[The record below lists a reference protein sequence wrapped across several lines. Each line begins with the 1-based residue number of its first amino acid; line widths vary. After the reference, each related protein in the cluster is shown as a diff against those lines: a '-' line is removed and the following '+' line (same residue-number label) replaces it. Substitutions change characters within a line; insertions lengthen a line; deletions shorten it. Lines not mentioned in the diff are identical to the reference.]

1 MVKTRVFLLA
11 TAAAVAL
18 VGNIEH
24 EKASPAAAD
33 EAAYLKALLNP
44 VDIGRQLCSGTT
56 QDGYAARRAPF
67 LRFARAHAAQM
78 PNSKN
83 PQNPPPLWA
92 GLGELNIPVTTN
104 SEEAQ
109 RYFNQGMRIAN
120 DFNHVE
126 AIRSFRRAQELDPA
140 CAMCYWGEALALG
153 PNINA
158 PMDDAAIPLAYAA
171 MRKAVSLN
179 SGVTAKEK
187 ALIAALETR
196 YSEDGKLRA
205 QMDNAYAK
213 AMLALAST
221 YPNDDNIQAL
231 AAEAMMDAQP
241 WDYWEADYRT
251 PKGRSAE
258 ILDLLETVLARN
270 PDHSASIHLYIHI
283 TEASTDPYRAEA
295 GADRLGALS
304 PAAGHLVHMPSHT
317 YHRVG
322 RYIDAY
328 RVNIEAVE
336 ANEAYFADSQASTL
350 YEYGYYT
357 HNIHS
362 ALTSAQMAG
371 DKSAA
376 LSLAE
381 KLDNKMPADM
391 VRLAPWVQA
400 IKVAPYFAYVQFGAA
415 DRIMSLP
422 KPANDLPYLQTMW
435 HYARGEVMARK
446 GENAAAMREAD
457 AAEAL
462 ADNPTMQ
469 TLNTTGLP
477 APTLARIAA
486 EIIRARAELGA
497 GELKQAIHRL
507 ENTVAMQDQMF
518 YSEPSYWY
526 FPVRQ
531 MLGAALLMD
540 GQSHRAEGVFIRALV
555 DTPNN
560 AWALY
565 GLREAQRN
573 MGNEAAAKYAD
584 ALFHQAWL
592 GDADQ
597 LKLAYL

>member
-24 EKASPAAAD
+24 EKGSPAAAD

-78 PNSKN
+78 PDSKN

-92 GLGELNIPVTTN
+92 GLGELSIPITTN

-109 RYFNQGMRIAN
+109 HYFNQGMRIAN
-120 DFNHVE
+120 DFNHIE
-126 AIRSFRRAQELDPA
+126 AIRSFRRAQELDPE

-446 GENAAAMREAD
+446 GDTAAAMREAD

-462 ADNPTMQ
+462 ADNETMQ
-469 TLNTTGLP
+469 ALNTTGLP

-486 EIIRARAELGA
+486 EIVRARAELGA
-497 GELKQAIHRL
+497 GKLKEAIHRL
-507 ENTVAMQDQMF
+507 EDTVALQDQML

>member
-33 EAAYLKALLNP
+33 DAAYLKALLNP

-78 PNSKN
+78 PDSKN

-92 GLGELNIPVTTN
+92 GLGELSIPITTN

-120 DFNHVE
+120 DFNHIE
-126 AIRSFRRAQELDPA
+126 AIRSFRRAQELDPE

-251 PKGRSAE
+251 PKGRTAE

-446 GENAAAMREAD
+446 GDMAAAMREAD

-462 ADNPTMQ
+462 ADNETMQ
-469 TLNTTGLP
+469 ALNTTGLP

-486 EIIRARAELGA
+486 EIVRARAELGA
-497 GELKQAIHRL
+497 GKLKEAIHRL
-507 ENTVAMQDQMF
+507 EDTVALQDQMF

-573 MGNEAAAKYAD
+573 MGNEAAANYAD

>member
-78 PNSKN
+78 PDSKN

-92 GLGELNIPVTTN
+92 GLGELSIPITTN

-120 DFNHVE
+120 DFNHIE
-126 AIRSFRRAQELDPA
+126 AIRSFRRAQELDPE

-251 PKGRSAE
+251 PKGRTAE

-446 GENAAAMREAD
+446 GDMTAAMREAD

-462 ADNPTMQ
+462 ADNETMQ
-469 TLNTTGLP
+469 ALNTTGLP

-486 EIIRARAELGA
+486 EIVRARAELGD
-497 GELKQAIHRL
+497 GKLKEAVHRL
-507 ENTVAMQDQMF
+507 EDTVALQDQML